1 MWYNGGMTCSDVAV
15 DVQEVRKRF
24 GALEA
29 LDGVSLSVRQGGF
42 FGLLGPN
49 GAGKTTLIGVLGGL
63 VKADSGGASIL
74 GFDVARRPLEAR
86 ARIGIVPQEVVYD
99 AFFTVGEALRFQSGY
114 YGENNNGRWL
124 DELLKRLHLEDKRN
138 TNTRKLSGGMKRRL
152 MIAQALVHR
161 PPVIVL
167 DEPTAGVDIDL
178 RHSLW
183 RFIRELNRAG
193 HTIILTTHYLEEA
206 EELCDEI
213 ALMRQGKIAAMEKTA
228 NLLAV
233 FHEGARLRLKVDGGA
248 DALADSRPVE
258 MDDGSVSIRMRD
270 YADMEPL
277 LAKLRESGAVIREM
291 EVSPPALED
300 VFRRVMAR

>member
-1 MWYNGGMTCSDVAV
+1 MSSPDVAV
-15 DVQEVRKRF
+15 DVREVRKRF
-24 GALEA
+24 GALDA
-29 LDGVSLSVRQGGF
+29 LDGVSLSVRRGGF

-63 VKADSGGASIL
+63 VKANSGSASIL
-74 GFDVARRPLEAR
+74 GFDVAAHPLEAR

-99 AFFTVGEALRFQSGY
+99 AFFTVAEALRFQSGY
-114 YGENNNGRWL
+114 YGETDNEQWL

-206 EELCDEI
+206 EELCDEV

-248 DALADSRPVE
+248 DVLAESHPVA

>member
-1 MWYNGGMTCSDVAV
+1 MPSPRPSAPAV
-15 DVQEVRKRF
+15 YVENISKRF
-24 GALEA
+24 GDLTALS
-29 LDGVSLSVRQGGF
+29 GVSLSVPQGGF

-63 VKADSGGASIL
+63 VRADSGDAQVL
-74 GFDVARRPLEAR
+74 GFDVAQNPLEAR
-86 ARIGIVPQEVVYD
+86 ARIGIVPQEIAYD
-99 AFFTVGEALRFQSGY
+99 AFFTVGEALQFQSSY
-114 YGENNNGRWL
+114 YGVPNNQPWL
-124 DELLKRLHLEDKRN
+124 DELLERLHLTDKRD

-178 RHSLW
+178 RLSLW

-206 EELCDEI
+206 EELCDQI
-213 ALMRQGKIAAMEKTA
+213 ALMRGGEIIALEKTA
-228 NLLAV
+228 DLLAV
-233 FHEGARLRLKVDGGA
+233 FREGAQLRLKVEGDCESA
-248 DALADSRPVE
+248 VARAHPTRD
-258 MDDGSVSIRMRD
+258 DDGALRIRMRD

-277 LAKLRESGAVIREM
+277 LAAIRQSGAVIQEM
-291 EVSPPALED
+291 EVNPPALED
-300 VFRRVMAR
+300 VFRRLMSR

>member
-1 MWYNGGMTCSDVAV
+1 MSDSAPAV
-15 DVQEVRKRF
+15 FVDNVRKRF
-24 GALEA
+24 GGLDALG
-29 LDGVSLSVRQGGF
+29 GVSLSVPRGGF

-63 VKADSGGASIL
+63 VRADSGRAKVL
-74 GFDVARRPLEAR
+74 GFDVAQSPLEAR
-86 ARIGIVPQEVVYD
+86 ARIGIVPQELAYD
-99 AFFTVGEALRFQSGY
+99 AFFTVREALQFQSSY
-114 YGENNNGRWL
+114 YGVRDNRAWL
-124 DELLKRLHLEDKRN
+124 DELLGRLHLADKRDV
-138 TNTRKLSGGMKRRL
+138 NTRKLSGGMKRRL

-178 RHSLW
+178 RLALW

-213 ALMRQGKIAAMEKTA
+213 ALMRDGKIAAMEKTA
-228 NLLAV
+228 DLLAV
-233 FHEGARLRLKVDGGA
+233 FREGAQLRLKIDGPP
-248 DALADSRPVE
+248 DAIAFANPAP

-277 LAKLRESGAVIREM
+277 LARLRQNGAVIQEM

-300 VFRRVMAR
+300 VFRRVMSR

>member
-1 MWYNGGMTCSDVAV
+1 MSDSAPAV
-15 DVQEVRKRF
+15 FVDNVRKRF
-24 GALEA
+24 GGLDALG
-29 LDGVSLSVRQGGF
+29 GVSLSVPRGGF

-63 VKADSGGASIL
+63 VRADSGRAKVL
-74 GFDVARRPLEAR
+74 GFDVAQSPLEAR
-86 ARIGIVPQEVVYD
+86 ARIGIVPQELAYD
-99 AFFTVGEALRFQSGY
+99 AFFTVREALQFQSSY
-114 YGENNNGRWL
+114 YGVRDNRAWL
-124 DELLKRLHLEDKRN
+124 DELLGRLHLADKRDV
-138 TNTRKLSGGMKRRL
+138 NTRKLSGGMKRRL

-178 RHSLW
+178 RLALW

-213 ALMRQGKIAAMEKTA
+213 ALMRDGKIAAMEKTA
-228 NLLAV
+228 DLLAV
-233 FHEGARLRLKVDGGA
+233 FREGAQLRLKIDGPPGA
-248 DALADSRPVE
+248 IAFANPAP

-277 LAKLRESGAVIREM
+277 LARLRQNGAVIQEM

-300 VFRRVMAR
+300 VFRRVMSR

>member
-1 MWYNGGMTCSDVAV
+1 MPSAPAV
-15 DVQEVRKRF
+15 DVVNVRKRF
-24 GALEA
+24 GDLAA
-29 LDGVSLSVRQGGF
+29 LDGVSLSVPRGGF

-63 VKADSGGASIL
+63 VKADSGSAHVL
-74 GFDVARRPLEAR
+74 GHDVARNPLEAR
-86 ARIGIVPQEVVYD
+86 ARIGIVPQELAYD
-99 AFFTVGEALRFQSGY
+99 AFFTVREALQFQSAY
-114 YGENNNGRWL
+114 YGVRDNRPWL
-124 DELLKRLHLEDKRN
+124 DELLGRLHLVDKEN

-178 RHSLW
+178 RLSLW

-206 EELCDEI
+206 EELCDQI
-213 ALMRQGKIAAMEKTA
+213 ALMRDGKIAAMEKTA
-228 NLLAV
+228 DLLAV
-233 FHEGARLRLKVDGGA
+233 FREGAQLRIKIDGPPN
-248 DALADSRPVE
+248 ALAFANPTP
-258 MDDGSVSIRMRD
+258 MDDGFVSIRMRD

-277 LAKLRESGAVIREM
+277 LAKLRQSGAVIREM
-291 EVSPPALED
+291 EVNPPALED